1 MIRRPPKSTLFP
13 YTTLFRS
20 LHPQV
25 RPLAGADPPR
35 AETLLREHGLTG
47 RSGAL
52 GAEARH
58 ADGDSVV
65 HDRLRLVHD
74 RGREILEAEASDEL
88 SKLDGERARGGG
100 HRGQYGTTSR
110 AR

>member
-1 MIRRPPKSTLFP
+1 LQRIVEQKE
-13 YTTLFRS
+13 
-20 LHPQV
+20 V
-25 RPLAGADPPR
+25 
-35 AETLLREHGLTG
+35 G
-47 RSGAL
+47 R
-52 GAEARH
+52 
-58 ADGDSVV
+58 V
-65 HDRLRLVHD
+65 VHD

>member
-1 MIRRPPKSTLFP
+1 MGGVSEL
-13 YTTLFRS
+13 
-20 LHPQV
+20 
-25 RPLAGADPPR
+25 DPPR